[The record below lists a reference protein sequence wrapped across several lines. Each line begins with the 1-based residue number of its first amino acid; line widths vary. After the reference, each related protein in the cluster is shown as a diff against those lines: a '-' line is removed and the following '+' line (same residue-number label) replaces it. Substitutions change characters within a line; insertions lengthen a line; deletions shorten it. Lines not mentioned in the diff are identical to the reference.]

1 MSGINIKR
9 KKYSWLPESNPAAVS
24 GESSSGVGAAAKTEP
39 KDKRVRQPRQ
49 FSRGVAKQRAR
60 EKAARAAIEGLGITS
75 TDGQTPEVAIDANPE
90 PTSGDADASRA
101 EGEDTPVVVTPQDDA
116 PKARRKHRK
125 DSVDELVRSRLSYA
139 LNPWQD
145 DQLQEGQHAESH
157 SSASKPRKR
166 ADHPTSSAVM
176 SSITASVRDA
186 LVSEHTHSSH
196 RSSSSQAHVGST
208 TNASSSRQHANHHS
222 ARPSHF
228 FGSNDD
234 VAGPNTRRKAAGVQ
248 NGTRLDRINSAYSFP
263 SYVPLNVIRCG
274 SKFKKTDRGVGSP
287 LDYENRGLE
296 VTTGENVIVLHAGS
310 RWMRIGRASDAVPKE
325 LPHAV
330 ARRFNP
336 RQPPTSNSSGSATVP
351 APAPAASS
359 AADAVDT
366 DGNDLSHTDGQ
377 PHAESNDAST
387 VQAVSDTDR
396 MELDTDIVPAPEA
409 SHNGANHG
417 VVVASR
423 ESESDSEVGPSD
435 SELAEPG
442 LTDTVD
448 KTLTMLREALKQHQ
462 RQSKRK
468 VPPNVY
474 SQVLT
479 YNKQSRSETIRDHND
494 PFKIEWIVPSMV
506 SDDYVVG
513 ENVLRV
519 AESEEFVVRY
529 PIRNGCFNVEDYESI
544 EEVLGDIETIWMSAI
559 TNELGIPRKNL
570 AKFGVV
576 LVIPDIFSRVEVTLL
591 AELLLRQMGFQYLLV
606 QQSSA
611 LVTFGAGFSS
621 ACVVDVGAQKTSI
634 ACVENGFCHQE
645 SRVSIMYGG
654 DDITRF
660 LHSLFMRSNFPYHE
674 ASLSRAYDWT
684 MINELREK
692 YCTMNLSD
700 VNIRLHNFF
709 VRQPKRKHTQKYSFK
724 AYDEV
729 YQAPFCLFYPS
740 IVDAYYHPPD
750 YANTFV
756 NAIAADTFG
765 DPLPP
770 ASSTGLPTLTQF
782 GIFPS
787 KAEPVD
793 GAVHSEDESDEP
805 LLQMTAAP
813 ATAPA
818 TVPATAPGTPDPR
831 GPPIDAT
838 AGVKE
843 ALLAVD
849 APSRTSPSTPS
860 MLPSV
865 SYVPDFQAQYSR
877 MPLDQAV
884 THSITH
890 VGSIE
895 SVKKLYSSIV
905 IVGGGVSFIP
915 GFGELLANRLMYTR
929 PSYLRGV
936 VERADIVSAP
946 RDLDPRV
953 LAWKGGAVL
962 SRLECSKEMWVSNQ
976 EWSDFGPRLLRDRV
990 LFQW

>member
-1 MSGINIKR
+1 MSGIIKR

-24 GESSSGVGAAAKTEP
+24 GESSSGVAPARTEP
-39 KDKRVRQPRQ
+39 KDKRVRQPRP

-60 EKAARAAIEGLGITS
+60 EKAAAKAALEGLGITA
-75 TDGQTPEVAIDANPE
+75 GQTPEVAKETNAE
-90 PTSGDADASRA
+90 PTSGDAEASRA
-101 EGEDTPVVVTPQDDA
+101 EGEEPPVVVTLQDDA
-116 PKARRKHRK
+116 SKPRRKHRK
-125 DSVDELVRSRLSYA
+125 DSVDELVRSRLNHA
-139 LNPWQD
+139 LNSWQD
-145 DQLQEGQHAESH
+145 DQLPEGQHAESH
-157 SSASKPRKR
+157 SSAPKPRKR
-166 ADHPTSSAVM
+166 ADHPTSGAVM

-186 LVSEHTHSSH
+186 LVSEHAHASH
-196 RSSSSQAHVGST
+196 RSSPSQAHAGST
-208 TNASSSRQHANHHS
+208 ANPSGSRQRASHHS
-222 ARPSHF
+222 ARHSHL

-234 VAGPNTRRKAAGVQ
+234 VARPSARGKAAGAK
-248 NGTRLDRINSAYSFP
+248 NGARLDRINSAYSFP
-263 SYVPLNVIRCG
+263 SYAPLSVNRCG

-336 RQPPTSNSSGSATVP
+336 RQPRTLNTSGPATAPPPIVSG
-351 APAPAASS
+351 AAE
-359 AADAVDT
+359 ADAMDT
-366 DGNDLSHTDGQ
+366 DGNGLPHTDDQ
-377 PHAESNDAST
+377 PHAETNDMSS
-387 VQAVSDTDR
+387 VQPASDTAR
-396 MELDTDIVPAPEA
+396 MEIDNDIVPAPEA
-409 SHNGANHG
+409 SQSEASQD
-417 VVVASR
+417 VAMAGR
-423 ESESDSEVGPSD
+423 ESESDSEAEPAD

-442 LTDTVD
+442 LADTVD

-494 PFKIEWIVPSMV
+494 PFKIEWIVPAMV

-559 TNELGIPRKNL
+559 TNELGIPRKDL

-634 ACVENGFCHQE
+634 ACVEGGFCHQE

-674 ASLSRAYDWT
+674 ASLSRSFDWT

-709 VRQPKRKHTQKYSFK
+709 VRQPKRKHTQKFSFK

-740 IVDAYYHPPD
+740 IVDAYYQPPD

-765 DPLPP
+765 DPMPP
-770 ASSTGLPTLTQF
+770 VSSTGLPTLTQF

-787 KAEPVD
+787 KAEAAD

-805 LLQMTAAP
+805 LLQMTAA
-813 ATAPA
+813 TAPA

-831 GPPIDAT
+831 APVDAG
-838 AGVKE
+838 AAVKE

-849 APSRTSPSTPS
+849 GPSRTSPSTPS

-865 SYVPDFQAQYSR
+865 SYVPDFQAQHSR
-877 MPLDQAV
+877 MPLDQAI

-929 PSYLRGV
+929 PGYLRGV
-936 VERADIVSAP
+936 VERADVVSAP

-962 SRLECSKEMWVSNQ
+962 SRLECSKEMWVSSQ